1 MWNRILNGFFSLC
14 FIFFVSS
21 IYSEESVA
29 TEEFPQAISW
39 QEVPGASSYILEIK
53 NSNGY
58 MVLSEKTTSNTYNVT
73 NLGSGVYEHRV
84 GVVNRLGKV
93 GAYSEWV
100 KFEVVVSKIPT
111 LTNDSIYSISKEDKQ
126 KVFDLQGTDFVDQM
140 KVYMVIDGK
149 KIPAKK
155 VEVESST
162 RARAIFD
169 IDPGMNTGIYDLVLE
184 NPRKKALSVNQRI
197 VFSETK
203 EKANRFAVRQE
214 RILKKEIPED
224 YYQTP
229 YWSTFWRS
237 SLIPGWGQR
246 YIDGQNWKFYVYPVV
261 AIGIA
266 GAYAGAYSKFLSAR
280 SSYGDAV
287 LVGVFLAEDP
297 NSQVLWLLNRNSA
310 QANFNS
316 AKQQLNTIQT
326 GAGVFGLFVLYNLV
340 DSYFSAKRNV
350 AGLETLP
357 GFPLGQETARVNA
370 KMAGDP
376 FSSIQPVSGYNV
388 SSSYQLEFSLRY

>member
-1 MWNRILNGFFSLC
+1 MWNRILNGFFSFCLVF
-14 FIFFVSS
+14 FISNVYAEDPVSND
-21 IYSEESVA
+21 EP
-29 TEEFPQAISW
+29 PQSISW
-39 QEVPGASSYILEIK
+39 QEIPGASGYILEIK

-58 MVLSEKTTSNTYNVT
+58 MVLSEKTTSNSYNVT

-84 GVVNRLGKV
+84 GVINKLGKV

-100 KFEVVVSKIPT
+100 KLEVVVSKVPT

-126 KVFDLQGTDFVDQM
+126 KVFNLQGTDFVDQM
-140 KVYMVIDGK
+140 RVYMVIDGK

-155 VEVESST
+155 IEVESAT
-162 RARAIFD
+162 RARVVFD
-169 IDPGMNTGIYDLVLE
+169 IDPSMNTGIYDLVLE
-184 NPRKKALSVNQRI
+184 NPRKKALNVKQRI

-203 EKANRFAVRQE
+203 EKAERFATRQE

-224 YYQTP
+224 YYETP

-237 SLIPGWGQR
+237 SLIPGWGQK

-261 AIGIA
+261 AIGVA
-266 GAYAGAYSKFLSAR
+266 GAYASSYSKFQSAK
-280 SSYGDAV
+280 SSYESAV

-297 NSQVLWLLNRNSA
+297 NSQALWLLNRNSA

-316 AKQQLNTIQT
+316 AKQQLTTIQT
-326 GAGVFGLFVLYNLV
+326 GAGVLGLFVLYNLV
-340 DSYFSAKRNV
+340 DAYFSARRNV
-350 AGLETLP
+350 AGLETAP
-357 GFPLGQETARVNA
+357 GLPLGQETARVNA
-370 KMAGDP
+370 KMAADP

-388 SSSYQLEFSLRY
+388 SSSYQVEFSLRY